1 MIDARAFKRVT
12 LTALCTAGLLSLAA
26 CGGGDDGNSNQDGQG
41 GGGTPP
47 PSTAKTTISGIAA
60 KTSCFA
66 GQIEVVNAAGTK
78 SDPVATACSNGS
90 GTGAFSVQVDDQPP
104 FLIRAVSG
112 NETLFSFTAL
122 GGGSVNVTPLTTL
135 GVLHANGYK
144 PLADLFGN
152 FAANQSDTSRL
163 DSEAVLEGARKVVAN
178 LQAQFTS
185 AGLSGPNSNVFSG
198 ALTAGSNTGFTR
210 VMAAVIP
217 TIQCSGSVCTVRVD
231 GPDGSELLSWSSEI
245 STAGVNFSASSGGSG
260 GAGSGGSG
268 SGGHT
273 IAPGACG
280 APAAN
285 TVSIEI
291 TTTPGATMCLS
302 GLPAGSRPTSQ
313 SQFCADE
320 VVASQIGAGGGS
332 YTVNSCTFSGETG
345 TISATISASGFTI
358 PYTVNYRYF
367 GS

>member
-78 SDPVATACSNGS
+78 SDPVATSCSNGT
-90 GTGAFSVQVDDQPP
+90 GTGAFSVQIDDQPP

-112 NETLFSFTAL
+112 DETLFSFAAL

-135 GVLHANGYK
+135 AVLDANGYK
-144 PLADLFGN
+144 SLADLFGN
-152 FAANQSDTSRL
+152 FAANQSGSARL
-163 DSEAVLEGARKVVAN
+163 NSDAALEGARKVVAN
-178 LQAQFTS
+178 LQAQFAS
-185 AGLSGPNSNVFSG
+185 AGLSGPDSNVFSG
-198 ALTAGSNTGFTR
+198 ALSAGSNAGFTR
-210 VMAAVIP
+210 VLAAVLPI
-217 TIQCSGSVCTVRVD
+217 IQCSGNVCTVRVNA
-231 GPDGSELLSWSSEI
+231 PDGSELLSWNPAV
-245 STAGVNFSASSGGSG
+245 STTGVSFSAATG
-260 GAGSGGSG
+260 GGSG
-268 SGGHT
+268 SGGSTGHT
-273 IAPGACG
+273 VTPGACG

-302 GLPAGSRPTSQ
+302 GLAAGSKPTSE

-332 YTVNSCTFSGETG
+332 YTVNSCSFSGDTG
-345 TISATISASGFTI
+345 TIAATISASGFSL